1 MKKGCLSLVLGA
13 ALLALASAHALAK
26 SSGPEAGVAFK
37 FGVLGAGV
45 DVAVPVGNKVNIRG
59 GFSGFS
65 LSHEFED
72 DGLVLDANLRLRS
85 ASAHLDWFP
94 FGGGFHLSPGVM
106 FYNGNEL
113 QATVRA
119 NGSSTFDLG
128 GRTYRSNPANPV
140 TGTAS
145 VVFERVASS
154 LMMGWGNAAPRTKRW
169 SVPFEL
175 GVVFSKAP
183 TATLGL
189 SGGVCDASGVFCR
202 SVAADAGVQADV
214 RTQEADINDAIDILR
229 FIPVLSIGWRS
240 ASEEPRPR
248 VSPRARY
255 CVRFTGGA

>member
-1 MKKGCLSLVLGA
+1 MKKVCLSLVCGT
-13 ALLALASAHALAK
+13 ALLALAPAHALAQASAPK
-26 SSGPEAGVAFK
+26 AGVAFK

-45 DVAVPVGNKVNIRG
+45 DVAVPVGSKVNIRG

-72 DGLVLDANLRLRS
+72 DGLVLDADLKLRS

-106 FYNGNEL
+106 LYNGNEL

-119 NGSSTFDLG
+119 DAGTTFDLG
-128 GRTYRSNPANPV
+128 DREYRSNPADPV

-145 VVFERVASS
+145 VVFNRVAPSV
-154 LMMGWGNAAPRTKRW
+154 MMGWGNVVPRGGRRW
-169 SVPFEL
+169 SIPFEL

-189 SGGVCDASGVFCR
+189 TGSVCDPSGMNCR
-202 SVAADAGVQADV
+202 SVATDAGVQADV
-214 RTQEADINDAIDILR
+214 RTQEGDINDSIDLLK
-229 FIPVLSIGWRS
+229 FIPVFSIGVAFS
-240 ASEEPRPR
+240 
-248 VSPRARY
+248 
-255 CVRFTGGA
+255 F